1 MKYIRQEHIVTTICK
16 EDLNEIP
23 IIKGLMEN
31 LMKEGLNFAIS
42 IKKPQNDIFSKTH
55 IMSYDNARIQ
65 KVEQDSFDISVFT
78 KTVHVNMKGI
88 KFEDIV
94 ELKVVTNKSKLLELK
109 DNLTRFD
116 LIDIEKK
123 EN

>member
-16 EDLNEIP
+16 ENLEEVD

-31 LMKEGLNFAIS
+31 LLKESLAFSIS
-42 IKKPQNDIFSKTH
+42 IKKAEKDIFAKTH
-55 IMSYDNARIQ
+55 ITSYDNTRLK
-65 KVEQDSFDISVFT
+65 KVNEDSIDLIVFG
-78 KTVHVNMKGI
+78 KSVHVSLNNI

-94 ELKVVTNKSKLLELK
+94 ELKVITTKSKLVDVK

-116 LIDIEKK
+116 LIDIEH
-123 EN
+123 E